1 MKAPCLQG
9 YLEKKMTKIEILRLE
24 SLSREPM
31 IIEGFLFKGTNPDAP
46 KIAIVGAMQGDALL
60 PLHSASS
67 LVNFFTKKLK
77 ASQIL
82 GDVLIIPSINHY
94 ALNISERFWP
104 LDKTNINMM
113 FPGYD
118 LGETTQRIA
127 AKLFEAIKGYD
138 YGVILE
144 NRSDQSNCI
153 PHIRLLKTG
162 WEDIQG
168 AKKFGF
174 KVIHHKGL
182 ESIDT
187 VTLQYNWQLWET
199 KAYSIICPAKSYID
213 KTQSDQIVQAML
225 RFMNH
230 NKIINYHMFNE
241 YESNVLTK
249 TNIKIIKSPKS
260 GIFTSKKNSGEYIY
274 KGDILGEITD
284 ALTGEVIHKVKA
296 PCNGMITCILS
307 HSLIVENAIMYRIAK
322 IGY

>member
-1 MKAPCLQG
+1 
-9 YLEKKMTKIEILRLE
+9 MTKIEIIRLE

-31 IIEGFLFKGTNPDAP
+31 VIEGFLFKGKNLNAP

-67 LVNFFTKKLK
+67 LVNFFSKKLK
-77 ASQIL
+77 TSQIL
-82 GDVLIIPSINHY
+82 GDVLIIPSVNHF
-94 ALNISERFWP
+94 AFNVGERFWP

-118 LGETTQRIA
+118 RGETTQRIA
-127 AKLFEAIKGYD
+127 SKLFEAIKGYD
-138 YGVILE
+138 YGIILE
-144 NRSDQSNCI
+144 PRSDQANCI
-153 PHIRLLKTG
+153 PHVRLLQSG
-162 WEDIQG
+162 WEDLQG

-174 KVIHHKGL
+174 KLIHHKEL

-199 KAYSIICPAKSYID
+199 KAYSIICPTKSSID
-213 KTQSDQIVQAML
+213 KTQSDQIVQSML

-230 NKIINYHMFNE
+230 HKIINYAMFSE
-241 YESNVLTK
+241 YESTILNK
-249 TNIKIIKSPKS
+249 SNIKIIKSPQS
-260 GIFTSKKNSGEYIY
+260 GIFTSNKNSGEYVH
-274 KGDILGEITD
+274 KGDILGEVTD
-284 ALTGEVIHKVKA
+284 ALTGEVTYKAKA

-322 IGY
+322 IGS

>member
-1 MKAPCLQG
+1 
-9 YLEKKMTKIEILRLE
+9 MTKIEILRLE

-31 IIEGFLFKGTNPDAP
+31 IIEGFLFKGKSPNAP

-67 LVNFFTKKLK
+67 LVNFFSKKLK
-77 ASQIL
+77 EMQIM

-94 ALNISERFWP
+94 ALNIAERFWP
-104 LDKTNINMM
+104 LDKTNLNMM
-113 FPGYD
+113 FPGYN

-127 AKLFEAIKGYD
+127 AKVFEAIKGYD
-138 YGVILE
+138 YGISLE
-144 NRSDQSNCI
+144 TRFDQANCV
-153 PHIRLLKTG
+153 PHIQLLQSG

-174 KVIHHKGL
+174 KIIHHKEL

-199 KAYSIICPAKSYID
+199 KAYSIICPTRSYID
-213 KTQSDQIVQAML
+213 KTQSDKIMQAML

-230 NKIINYHMFNE
+230 NKIINYSMFNE
-241 YESNVLTK
+241 YESTILNK
-249 TNIKIIKSPKS
+249 TNIKIIKSPES
-260 GIFTSKKNSGEYIY
+260 GIFTSKKYCGEYIH
-274 KGDILGEITD
+274 KGDILGEITN

-296 PCNGMITCILS
+296 PCNGMITCIIS

-322 IGY
+322 LS

>member
-1 MKAPCLQG
+1 
-9 YLEKKMTKIEILRLE
+9 MTKIEILRLE

-31 IIEGFLFKGTNPDAP
+31 VIEGFLFKGKDPNAP

-60 PLHSASS
+60 PLHSASA
-67 LVNFFTKKLK
+67 LVNFFSKKLK
-77 ASQIL
+77 TSQIL

-94 ALNISERFWP
+94 ALNIAERFWP

-113 FPGYD
+113 FPGYN

-127 AKLFEAIKGYD
+127 GKVFEAIQGYD

-144 NRSDQSNCI
+144 TRSDQANCI
-153 PHIRLLKTG
+153 PHVRLLQSG

-174 KVIHHKGL
+174 KIIHHKEL

-199 KAYSIICPAKSYID
+199 KAYSIMCPTKSYID
-213 KTQSDQIVQAML
+213 KKQSDQIVQAML

-230 NKIINYHMFNE
+230 KKLIDYTIFNE
-241 YESNVLTK
+241 YESTVLNK
-249 TNIKIIKSPKS
+249 KNIKIIKSPKS
-260 GIFTSKKNSGEYIY
+260 GMFTSKKQSGEYVY
-274 KGDILGEITD
+274 KGDTLGHITD
-284 ALTGEVIHKVKA
+284 ALTGEVVYKAKA
-296 PCNGMITCILS
+296 PCDGMVTCILS

-322 IGY
+322 IG